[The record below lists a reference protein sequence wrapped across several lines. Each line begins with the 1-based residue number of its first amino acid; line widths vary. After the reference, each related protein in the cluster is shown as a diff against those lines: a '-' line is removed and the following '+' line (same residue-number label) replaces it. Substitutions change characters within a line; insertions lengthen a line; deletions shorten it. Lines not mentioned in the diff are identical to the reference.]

1 MNICEKAVSVSTR
14 FEECSSNLKREYLIK
29 NIDII
34 NTIID
39 LFDNYVQINKNML
52 SYI

>member
-34 NTIID
+34 NTI
-39 LFDNYVQINKNML
+39 M
-52 SYI
+52 SYTPGYCGVIHFMF